1 MNQSTLRS
9 RAPEACRLCG
19 GASCEPSSS
28 VGAGMGLSP
37 GHHLPQAATNIPG
50 SLRSTLTTASSRD
63 ASAQHV
69 FDPHQLLLPSSPES
83 TYSCR
88 RSLECTLLGANRN
101 VFQSLTWTLTWS
113 SSYRTVSPVH
123 PTTST
128 SLPLSLLPSLIH
140 PSICYTLAEVP
151 RQPFSVTL
159 IQAS

>member
-1 MNQSTLRS
+1 MNQFTLRS
-9 RAPEACRLCG
+9 RAPEACQLCG

-50 SLRSTLTTASSRD
+50 SLRSTLTTASLRD

-101 VFQSLTWTLTWS
+101 VFQSLTWTPTWS
-113 SSYRTVSPVH
+113 SSYRTVSPVQPH
-123 PTTST
+123 
-128 SLPLSLLPSLIH
+128 LPHFLFPSFRPSPIH
-140 PSICYTLAEVP
+140 P
-151 RQPFSVTL
+151 FVTP
-159 IQAS
+159 